1 MKLPADVAL
10 LLAKRFANQHRDWL
24 AATTPEQ
31 QQRHW
36 PQAIALGLPT
46 EQAAL
51 RQVEAVRAWAEAW
64 RAWRGPGELRWTE
77 RRWKVL
83 GTQSLPESL
92 TLHGPAQAAMWS
104 GEHERWQRAAAR
116 FQQMTARW
124 PALAGRLPRL
134 FGVLADYA
142 DADFQRLL
150 DLLAWLLAHPRSGLY
165 PRQLPLAGI
174 DSKWMEQRRGVLV
187 DLLATLRASPQA
199 PDGPGGTDGPDQDA
213 GFYAL
218 SGLRRPPVQ
227 LRMRVLD
234 ARLRARLGGLGD
246 VTAPVEELARLDL
259 PASVVLIVENL
270 QTGLALADLPGTVAF
285 MALGYSV
292 DLLAQ
297 LPWIAPA
304 RCLYWGDIDTHGY
317 AILQRARGHLPALR
331 SLLMDQ
337 ATLLRFAPLWSD
349 EKVQHGADELAAL
362 TAEEGQVY
370 RGLKQQQWRPN
381 LRLEQERIDWDFAW
395 AALLAA
401 VERRQLPG

>member
-1 MKLPADVAL
+1 MKLPADVGL
-10 LLAKRFANQHRDWL
+10 LLAKRFASQHRDWL
-24 AATTPEQ
+24 AATAAD
-31 QQRHW
+31 RHW
-36 PQAIALGLPT
+36 PQVIALGLPT

-83 GTQSLPESL
+83 GTQSLPDTL
-92 TLHGPAQAAMWS
+92 TLHEPAQAAMWS

-116 FQQMTARW
+116 FDLLTARW

-187 DLLATLRASPQA
+187 DLLAALREAA
-199 PDGPGGTDGPDQDA
+199 DQDA
-213 GFYAL
+213 DFYAL

-246 VTAPVEELARLDL
+246 VTAPVEELARLAL
-259 PASVVLIVENL
+259 PVSVVLIVENL

-285 MALGYSV
+285 MGLGYGV

-304 RCLYWGDIDTHGY
+304 RGLYWGDIDTHGY
-317 AILQRARGHLPALR
+317 AILQRARGHLPGLA
-331 SLLMDQ
+331 SVLMDQ
-337 ATLLRFAPLWSD
+337 ATLLRCAPLWTD
-349 EKVQHGADELAAL
+349 EKVQHGAADLAAL
-362 TAEEGQVY
+362 TVAESLVY
-370 RGLKQQQWRPN
+370 RGLKEQRWRPN

-395 AALLAA
+395 TALSQAVQAAH
-401 VERRQLPG
+401 PGGPAPR